1 MEIPCAA
8 ELTDLL
14 GITRTT
20 SIMWEVLPAKTFQV
34 FISGF
39 SQKCHKPLKITPA
52 YQRPKAVSAQILRRR
67 SVNPHCGWRYC
78 ASDRMRRRGSSP
90 QPTPNWKGLWHQGPR
105 GETSQRHSNPW
116 RITLTFSRYNLQHGS
131 EGLQSSLGHGPQKN
145 TICVTAKRRKV

>member
-116 RITLTFSRYNLQHGS
+116 RITLTFSRYNLQHGN
-131 EGLQSSLGHGPQKN
+131 EGLQSSFGHGPQKN